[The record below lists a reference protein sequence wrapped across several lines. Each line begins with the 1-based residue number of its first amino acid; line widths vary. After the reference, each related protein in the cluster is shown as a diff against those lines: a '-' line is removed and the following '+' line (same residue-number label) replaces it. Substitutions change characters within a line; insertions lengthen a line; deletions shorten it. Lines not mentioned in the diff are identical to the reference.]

1 VIVGLGAFSIA
12 IRFATSTIIQ
22 NLVSEILVQAN
33 KAFRDQDE
41 IKVLNLE
48 EKVIK
53 INMRKA
59 ILETSKSR
67 TIFINSAV
75 IRKTGKNRSHLINL
89 RLRLSL

>member
-1 VIVGLGAFSIA
+1 MIVGLGAFSIA